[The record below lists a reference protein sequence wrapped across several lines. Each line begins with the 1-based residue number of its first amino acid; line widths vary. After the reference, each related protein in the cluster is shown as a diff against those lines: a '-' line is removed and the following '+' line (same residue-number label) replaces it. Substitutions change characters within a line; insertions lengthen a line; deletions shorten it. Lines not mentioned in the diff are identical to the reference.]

1 MILYELAVGDTLVD
15 LASRFGS
22 SVKDMLAVNPEL
34 DPASLAVGQ
43 LVAIPVIFAPPDLRC
58 LPLRYCRPSRRWLCR
73 ICSSNSSPR

>member
-43 LVAIPVIFAPPDLRC
+43 LVAIPVIFAPPRPPLPSTPLLPSIPPLALPDLQQ
-58 LPLRYCRPSRRWLCR
+58 
-73 ICSSNSSPR
+73 